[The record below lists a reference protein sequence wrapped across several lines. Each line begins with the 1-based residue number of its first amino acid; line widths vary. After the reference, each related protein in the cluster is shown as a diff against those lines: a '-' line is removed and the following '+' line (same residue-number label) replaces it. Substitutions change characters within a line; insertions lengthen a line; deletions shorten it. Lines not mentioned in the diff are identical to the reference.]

1 MLGFFVRLFVLA
13 IAYSAVVND
22 LVCMYII
29 HFLHVLDFRFS
40 AAESGQMLL
49 TVLLEVTI
57 VLHGFHFSPTDSHE
71 WLSVEIPQLGAGFYI
86 LCLSV

>member
-22 LVCMYII
+22 LVCMCII

-40 AAESGQMLL
+40 AAESGQML
-49 TVLLEVTI
+49 
-57 VLHGFHFSPTDSHE
+57 FDSF
-71 WLSVEIPQLGAGFYI
+71 A
-86 LCLSV
+86 